1 MSGTYTRRSNPR
13 KSIYLCMKHSVRFI
27 SNMLH
32 KKLVTGGFL
41 IIIQGIKTQDLVEQ
55 LPYLLSSL
63 VKNEKWDM
71 KQ

>member
-1 MSGTYTRRSNPR
+1 
-13 KSIYLCMKHSVRFI
+13 
-27 SNMLH
+27 MLH

-55 LPYLLSSL
+55 LPYLLFSL